1 MASESTNI
9 GTHSELRVMTALL
22 ANGYEVSKPIAPE
35 PYDLTVRDPRSGE
48 HFRVQVKTARVREDR
63 DGAIVVTARKS
74 NGQTYTREECD
85 YLAGVTED
93 AVYLIPNVEQ
103 TEYWAKPDLVDAKW
117 TRLTTQFQRNIN

>member
-9 GTHSELRVMTALL
+9 GTHSELRVMLALL
-22 ANGYEVSKPIAPE
+22 ANGYEVSQPIASE
-35 PYDLTVRDPRSGE
+35 VYDLSVRNPRNGE
-48 HFRVQVKTARVREDR
+48 HFTVQVKTARVREDR

-74 NGQTYTREECD
+74 NGQIYTREDCD

-103 TEYWAKPDLVDAKW
+103 TEYWAKPDSIDAKW
-117 TRLTTQFQRNIN
+117 TRLETAYQRSN